1 MRILVTGGAGYI
13 GSHACVELLDA
24 GYDVTV
30 ADTTETGS
38 TNTDIRDFIKNAYE
52 TWPNPPSYVLL
63 GADTDNIPH
72 FTGEGSGSAD
82 DNAS

>member
-30 ADTTETGS
+30 IDNLVKGAAGQAIHNMNIMFRLDETMGIS
-38 TNTDIRDFIKNAYE
+38 HV
-52 TWPNPPSYVLL
+52 SLL
-63 GADTDNIPH
+63 P
-72 FTGEGSGSAD
+72 
-82 DNAS
+82 